1 MQMIC
6 SPGFFLG
13 GPLAVGKDKH
23 RWLRWSWTKLGGAAE
38 TLDLRLKT
46 ASANSAVLSGLVIA
60 GAIPLPFAFR
70 LFGGKID
77 ACMRPGRWM
86 YAVMASNA
94 EELLNQKYD
103 AWAKALLGVRPWKS
117 ARAACWE
124 LGWNLTG
131 MARAVLDVVCRRARI
146 FAWPRHDW
154 YKRIFFV
161 SMACPGTWAA
171 RSKALLWPMAG
182 RFLGRQHAARLFCVQ
197 GLCTGTFEGP
207 LRR

>member
-1 MQMIC
+1 M
-6 SPGFFLG
+6 G

-94 EELLNQKYD
+94 EELLNQKCD
-103 AWAKALLGVRPWKS
+103 AWAKALLGVPPWQS

-124 LGWNLTG
+124 LGWSLTG
-131 MARAVLDVVCRRARI
+131 MARAVLDVACRRARI

-161 SMACPGTWAA
+161 SMAFPAH
-171 RSKALLWPMAG
+171 
-182 RFLGRQHAARLFCVQ
+182 LGGKEQS
-197 GLCTGTFEGP
+197 P
-207 LRR
+207 P